1 VKRAA
6 APKLRVY
13 PALAGIGVLAGLALG
28 RPELVALA
36 APFAVL
42 TAVGVSLAQEAE
54 MRARLVLGA
63 ERQVEGEEVVAEVEV
78 FATHSVERL
87 TGLLALPAGLRTAG
101 PNPFLIRLAPGE
113 RRSLELPLECER
125 WGAYG
130 VGRVLLRAQDALGF
144 LVSEEAFDLQQPLKV
159 YPGGE
164 SLSSLL
170 RPLETQVFA
179 GNQVARMRADGI
191 EFADLR
197 PFVPG
202 DRVRRVNW
210 RATARRG
217 VPWVNESHPERN
229 SDVVLFL
236 DTFAEARR
244 GATGSLDASVRAAA
258 ALAELYLRE
267 KDRVGVVSF
276 GGVLNWL
283 TVSSGAVQ
291 LYRIVDSLLDAEIWL
306 SYVWKDI
313 DVIPTRT
320 LPPRALVL
328 ALTPLLDDRAIG
340 ALADLRTRGFDLA
353 IIEVSPMPYVEP
365 GETESERLAFRVWQL
380 RREAIRSRYR
390 ELGVPVVEWRDAV
403 PLEAAIEEV
412 RRYRRHARTVRV

>member
-1 VKRAA
+1 MTRAA

-13 PALAGIGVLAGLALG
+13 PALAAIGVLAGLALG

-42 TAVGVSLAQEAE
+42 AAVAVSLAQEPE
-54 MRARLVLGA
+54 LRARLVLGT
-63 ERQVEGEEVVAEVEV
+63 ERQAEGGEVLVEVEV
-78 FATHSVERL
+78 SASRPVERL
-87 TGLLALPAGLRTAG
+87 TGLLALPEGLRTEG
-101 PNPFLIRLAPGE
+101 PNPFFIRLAAGE

-125 WGAYG
+125 WGAYR

-144 LVSEEAFDLQQPLKV
+144 LVSEATFDLQQPLKV

-164 SLSSLL
+164 RLSSLL

-179 GNQVARMRADGI
+179 GNQVARVRADGI

-236 DTFAEARR
+236 DTFAEARL
-244 GATGSLDASVRAAA
+244 GAAGSLDLSVRAAA
-258 ALAELYLRE
+258 ALADLYLRE
-267 KDRVGVVSF
+267 KDRVGLVSF

-283 TVSSGAVQ
+283 TVSSGPVQ

-340 ALADLRTRGFDLA
+340 ALADLRTRGFDVA
-353 IIEVSPMPYVEP
+353 IIEVSPLPYVEP

-380 RREAIRSRYR
+380 RRDAIRSRYR
-390 ELGVPVVEWRDAV
+390 SLGVPVVEWRDGV

-412 RRYRRHARTVRV
+412 RTYRRHARTVRA

>member
-1 VKRAA
+1 
-6 APKLRVY
+6 
-13 PALAGIGVLAGLALG
+13 
-28 RPELVALA
+28 
-36 APFAVL
+36 
-42 TAVGVSLAQEAE
+42 
-54 MRARLVLGA
+54 
-63 ERQVEGEEVVAEVEV
+63 
-78 FATHSVERL
+78 
-87 TGLLALPAGLRTAG
+87 
-101 PNPFLIRLAPGE
+101 
-113 RRSLELPLECER
+113 
-125 WGAYG
+125 
-130 VGRVLLRAQDALGF
+130 LLRAQDALGF
-144 LVSEEAFDLQQPLKV
+144 FVSEATFDLEQPLKV
-159 YPGGE
+159 YPSGE
-164 SLSSLL
+164 SLRSLL

-179 GNQVARMRADGI
+179 GNQVARVRADGI

-236 DTFAEARR
+236 DTFAEARL
-244 GATGSLDASVRAAA
+244 GAAGSFDASVRAAA

-267 KDRVGVVSF
+267 KDRVGLVSF

-283 TVSSGAVQ
+283 TVSSGPVQ
-291 LYRIVDSLLDAEIWL
+291 LYRIVDSVLDAEIWL

-313 DVIPTRT
+313 DVLPTRT

-365 GETESERLAFRVWQL
+365 GETESELLAFRVWQL

-390 ELGVPVVEWRDAV
+390 SLGVPVVEWRDDV

>member
-1 VKRAA
+1 VKRSA

-13 PALAGIGVLAGLALG
+13 PALAAIGVLAGLALG

-42 TAVGVSLAQEAE
+42 AAVAVSLAQEPE
-54 MRARLVLGA
+54 LRARIVLGA
-63 ERQVEGEEVVAEVEV
+63 ERQVEGEEVLVEAV
-78 FATHSVERL
+78 VSASRPVERL
-87 TGLLALPAGLRTAG
+87 TGLLVLPGGLRTEG
-101 PNPFLIRLAPGE
+101 PNPFLVRLSAGE
-113 RRSLELPLECER
+113 RRSLELPLECRR

-130 VGRVLLRAQDALGF
+130 VGRVLLQAQDALGF
-144 LVSEEAFDLQQPLKV
+144 LVSEASFDLQQPLKV
-159 YPGGE
+159 YPSGE

-170 RPLETQVFA
+170 RPLETQVYS
-179 GNQVARMRADGI
+179 GNQVARVRADGI

-202 DRVRRVNW
+202 DRVRKVNW

-217 VPWVNESHPERN
+217 VPWVNQSHPERN

-244 GATGSLDASVRAAA
+244 GAAGSLDASVRAAA

-267 KDRVGVVSF
+267 KDRVGLVSF
-276 GGVLNWL
+276 GGILNWL
-283 TVSSGAVQ
+283 TVSSGPVQ

-365 GETESERLAFRVWQL
+365 GKTESERLAFRVWQL

-390 ELGVPVVEWRDAV
+390 SLGVPVVEWRDQV

-412 RRYRRHARTVRV
+412 RRYRRHARTVRA

>member
-1 VKRAA
+1 
-6 APKLRVY
+6 
-13 PALAGIGVLAGLALG
+13 
-28 RPELVALA
+28 
-36 APFAVL
+36 
-42 TAVGVSLAQEAE
+42 
-54 MRARLVLGA
+54 M
-63 ERQVEGEEVVAEVEV
+63 
-78 FATHSVERL
+78 
-87 TGLLALPAGLRTAG
+87 
-101 PNPFLIRLAPGE
+101 
-113 RRSLELPLECER
+113 
-125 WGAYG
+125 
-130 VGRVLLRAQDALGF
+130 
-144 LVSEEAFDLQQPLKV
+144 
-159 YPGGE
+159 
-164 SLSSLL
+164 
-170 RPLETQVFA
+170 
-179 GNQVARMRADGI
+179 
-191 EFADLR
+191 
-197 PFVPG
+197 
-202 DRVRRVNW
+202 NW

-244 GATGSLDASVRAAA
+244 GAAGSLDASVRAAG

-283 TVSSGAVQ
+283 TVWSGPVQ

-353 IIEVSPMPYVEP
+353 IIEVYPCPTS
-365 GETESERLAFRVWQL
+365 SRA
-380 RREAIRSRYR
+380 RRRASSSRSGCGSCVARRSAPATGRWVCPSWSGATRCRSKLRSRR
-390 ELGVPVVEWRDAV
+390 
-403 PLEAAIEEV
+403 
-412 RRYRRHARTVRV
+412 

>member
-1 VKRAA
+1 MKRSA

-13 PALAGIGVLAGLALG
+13 PALAAIGMLAGLALG

-42 TAVGVSLAQEAE
+42 VAIGVSLAQEPE
-54 MRARLVLGA
+54 LTARLVLDA
-63 ERQVEGEEVVAEVEV
+63 ERQVEGEEVLAEVEV
-78 FATHSVERL
+78 SASRPVERL
-87 TGLLALPAGLRTAG
+87 TGLLVLPAGLRTEG
-101 PNPFLIRLAPGE
+101 PNPFLVRLASGG

-144 LVSEEAFDLQQPLKV
+144 LVLEASFDLRQPLKV

-170 RPLETQVFA
+170 RPLETQVFS
-179 GNQVARMRADGI
+179 GNQVARVRADGI

-197 PFVPG
+197 PFVAG

-229 SDVVLFL
+229 SDVVIFL

-244 GATGSLDASVRAAA
+244 GAAGTLDASVRAAA

-267 KDRVGVVSF
+267 KDRVGIVSF

-283 TVSSGAVQ
+283 TVSSGPVQ

-306 SYVWKDI
+306 SYVWKDLE
-313 DVIPTRT
+313 VIPTRT

-328 ALTPLLDDRAIG
+328 ALSPLLDDRAIG
-340 ALADLRTRGFDLA
+340 ALADLRSRGFDLA
-353 IIEVSPMPYVEP
+353 ILEVSPLPYVEP

-390 ELGVPVVEWRDAV
+390 SLGVPVVEWRDHV

-412 RRYRRHARTVRV
+412 RRYRRHARTVRA

>member
-13 PALAGIGVLAGLALG
+13 PALAAVGVLAGLALG

-42 TAVGVSLAQEAE
+42 AAVGVSLAQEPE
-54 MRARLVLGA
+54 LRARLALGA
-63 ERQVEGEEVVAEVEV
+63 ERQVEGEEVLVEVEV
-78 FATHSVERL
+78 SASRSVERL
-87 TGLLALPAGLRTAG
+87 TGLLALPAGLRTDG
-101 PNPFLIRLAPGE
+101 LNPFLIRLAAGE
-113 RRSLELPLECER
+113 RRSLKLPLECER

-130 VGRVLLRAQDALGF
+130 VGRVLLRAEDGLGF
-144 LVSEEAFDLQQPLKV
+144 LVAEASFDLQRPLKV
-159 YPGGE
+159 YPSGE

-179 GNQVARMRADGI
+179 GNQVARVRADGI

-244 GATGSLDASVRAAA
+244 GAAGSLDASVRAAA

-267 KDRVGVVSF
+267 KDRVGLVSF

-283 TVSSGAVQ
+283 TVSSGPVQ

-365 GETESERLAFRVWQL
+365 GKTESERLAFRVWQL

-390 ELGVPVVEWRDAV
+390 SLGVPVVEWRDEV

-412 RRYRRHARTVRV
+412 RRYRRHARTVRA